1 MRTRLIDV
9 QPAPDVF
16 AAVMAT
22 GIVSISAA
30 DHRYRWISD
39 TLAGVALLALVVM
52 VVLVLRQVRRV
63 GFPYP
68 LSDLD
73 VVVRLFTFVA
83 ACAVLGTRFQAHPLA
98 IWSMA
103 TIAWLAWIFLM
114 PLTVRSMWVQGWTG
128 IRDQAHGVWE
138 LVTVATSGLAIV
150 TAHLALLGRDG
161 ALFAIGLAMWLVA
174 IGLYGVITWL
184 ILWRAAVAPT
194 GDLWQPD
201 SWILMGGLAIATLAG
216 DSLHL
221 AALTIVTKDWVLTA
235 VRSVTVATWVAATLW
250 IPPLIYA
257 TLRHLR
263 VRFTGA
269 WWAMVF
275 PLGMYS
281 ATTSAMTIE
290 TRWRPF
296 EALSTG
302 FFWIAFTAWLL
313 VALAAVVAFRRA
325 WSR

>member
-9 QPAPDVF
+9 QPRPDVF

-22 GIVSISAA
+22 GIVSISAE

-52 VVLVLRQVRRV
+52 VVLVLRQVGRV
-63 GFPYP
+63 DFPYP
-68 LSDLD
+68 LSDVD
-73 VVVRLFTFVA
+73 VAVRLFTFVA
-83 ACAVLGTRFQAHPLA
+83 ACAVVGTRFQAHPLV
-98 IWSMA
+98 IWPMA
-103 TIAWLAWIFLM
+103 GMAWLAWIFLM
-114 PLTVRSMWVQGWTG
+114 PLTVRRMWMQGWTG

-138 LVTVATSGLAIV
+138 LVSVATSGLAIV

-161 ALFAIGLAMWLVA
+161 KLFALGLAIWLIA
-174 IGLYGVITWL
+174 IALYGVITWL
-184 ILWRAAVAPT
+184 ILRRAAVAPT

-216 DSLHL
+216 DRLHL

-235 VRSVTVATWVAATLW
+235 VRSVTVATWVVATLW
-250 IPPLIYA
+250 IPPLVYA
-257 TLRHLR
+257 TVRHLQ

-269 WWAMVF
+269 WWATVF

-281 ATTSAMTIE
+281 ATTSAMTTE
-290 TRWRPF
+290 TRWQPF
-296 EALSTG
+296 QTLSTVA
-302 FFWIAFTAWLL
+302 FWIAFASWLL
-313 VALAAVVAFRRA
+313 VACAAVLAFRRA
-325 WSR
+325 RSR

>member
-1 MRTRLIDV
+1 MRVRLIDV
-9 QPAPDVF
+9 KPRPDVF

-22 GIVSISAA
+22 GIVSVSAA

-52 VVLVLRQVRRV
+52 VVLVLRQVGRV

-68 LSDLD
+68 LSDVD

-83 ACAVLGTRFQAHPLA
+83 ACAVLGGRFQAHPVA
-98 IWSMA
+98 VCAMA
-103 TIAWLAWIFLM
+103 ALAWLAWIFLM
-114 PLTVRSMWVQGWTG
+114 PLTIRGLWSQGWMG
-128 IRDQAHGVWE
+128 LRDQAHGVWE
-138 LVTVATSGLAIV
+138 LVSVAISGLAIV
-150 TAHLALLGRDG
+150 TADLALIWRDG
-161 ALFAIGLAMWLVA
+161 ALFVIGLATWLLA

-194 GDLWQPD
+194 ADLWQPD

-216 DSLHL
+216 DRLHF

-235 VRSVTVATWVAATLW
+235 VRSVTVATWVVATLW
-250 IPPLIYA
+250 IPPLVYA
-257 TLRHLR
+257 TVRHVR

-281 ATTSAMTIE
+281 ATTSAMTTE
-290 TRWRPF
+290 TRWQPF
-296 EALSTG
+296 QTVSTVA
-302 FFWIAFTAWLL
+302 FWIAFASWLL
-313 VALAAVVAFRRA
+313 VATAAVVAFRRA
-325 WSR
+325 RSR